1 MENRFTV
8 LQIIPRMRA
17 GGAELGCL
25 QVAEALVAAGH
36 RALVASEGGRMVDA
50 LEAAGAT
57 HITLPLASKNPFV
70 MWQNSKRL
78 ADIIRSER
86 VDIIHARSRAPA
98 WSALRAARVTGIRFV
113 TTYHS
118 EYSERGRIKRFY
130 NGVMAR
136 ADRVVSVSD
145 NMRGLIQSRYGLP
158 LERIPVI
165 HRAFDPARFDPAA
178 VTPERLDAI
187 RAAIGV
193 RPDDLIVL
201 LPGRITRRKAQ
212 AHLIEAAGILKE
224 RGIENFVCV
233 FAGEVEKQD
242 YMAEL
247 DRRTRALGLTERVRF
262 PGNVGDMAALY
273 SLAAVSLNISE
284 FEGLPRV
291 ALEAQAMGVP
301 VIVSDTGPGREVALT
316 APDVSPEAATGL
328 RVPFAEPPAL
338 AEALAELLGWPEPQR
353 AAMGARAAA
362 HVRSRYTLE
371 RLTRGYLAVYQEV
384 LGRKG

>member
-1 MENRFTV
+1 
-8 LQIIPRMRA
+8 MRA

-25 QVAEALVAAGH
+25 QVAEALVATGN
-36 RALVASEGGRMVDA
+36 RALVASEGGRMVEA

-70 MWQNSKRL
+70 MWLNSRRL
-78 ADIIRSER
+78 ADIIRAER

-98 WSALRAARVTGIRFV
+98 WSALGAARATGIRFV

-158 LERIPVI
+158 AERIAVI
-165 HRAFDPARFDPAA
+165 HRAFDPARFDPSA
-178 VTPERLDAI
+178 VTPERLAALRAEIGI
-187 RAAIGV
+187 RPED
-193 RPDDLIVL
+193 RIVL

-212 AHLIEAAGILKE
+212 AHLVEAAGLLKA
-224 RGIENFVCV
+224 RGIEDFVCV
-233 FAGEVEKQD
+233 FAGEVEKED

-247 DRRTRALGLTERVRF
+247 TGRARALGLSERIRF

-273 SLAAVSLNISE
+273 SLATVSLNISE
-284 FEGLPRV
+284 SEGLPRV

-316 APDVSPEAATGL
+316 APDVPPEEATGL
-328 RVPFAEPPAL
+328 RVPYAAPEAL
-338 AEALAELLGWPEPQR
+338 AGALAELLGWPEAER
-353 AAMGARAAA
+353 AAMGGRAAA
-362 HVRSRYTLE
+362 HVRGRYTLA
-371 RLTRGYLAVYQEV
+371 RLTRGYLEVYRDLVRQTA
-384 LGRKG
+384 